1 MDPDRA
7 VIQELIERAREARTR
22 AYAPYS
28 EYPVGAALL
37 SSAGQIFE
45 GANVENAAYGS
56 TMCAERIAAFTAVT
70 SGERAFEVI
79 AVVTENGGAPCGA
92 CRQVLSEFGEDLLVI
107 VADAGGKIHLEIKL
121 KDLLPRAFGPQ
132 DLIQP

>member
-7 VIQELIERAREARTR
+7 AIQDLIERARQTRTR

-56 TMCAERIAAFTAVT
+56 TMCAERIAAFTAVS
-70 SGERAFEVI
+70 SGERVFEAI
-79 AVVTENGGAPCGA
+79 AIVTENGGAPCGA
-92 CRQVLSEFGEDLLVI
+92 CRQVLSEFGEDLLVV
-107 VADAGGKIHLEIKL
+107 VADAEGKIHLEIKL
-121 KDLLPRAFGPQ
+121 NNMLPHAFGPQ
-132 DLIQP
+132 DLI

>member
-7 VIQELIERAREARTR
+7 AIQDLIKRALKARTR

-70 SGERAFEVI
+70 SGERVFEAI
-79 AVVTENGGAPCGA
+79 AVVTENGGSPCGA
-92 CRQVLSEFGEDLLVI
+92 CRQVLSEFGEHLLVI
-107 VADAGGKIHLEIKL
+107 VADAEGKIHLETKL
-121 KDLLPRAFGPQ
+121 KDLLPHAFGPQ

>member
-70 SGERAFEVI
+70 SGERVFEVI

-107 VADAGGKIHLEIKL
+107 VADAEGKIHLETKL
-121 KDLLPRAFGPQ
+121 KDLLPHAFGPQ

>member
-7 VIQELIERAREARTR
+7 AIQDLIERARQARTR

-37 SSAGQIFE
+37 SSAGQIFK

-70 SGERAFEVI
+70 SGERVFEAI

-107 VADAGGKIHLEIKL
+107 VADAGGKIHLELKL
-121 KDLLPRAFGPQ
+121 KDLLPHAFGPQ

>member
-7 VIQELIERAREARTR
+7 AIQDLIERARQARTR

-37 SSAGQIFE
+37 SSAGQVFE

-70 SGERAFEVI
+70 GGERVLEAI

-107 VADAGGKIHLEIKL
+107 VADAEGKIHLELKL
-121 KDLLPRAFGPQ
+121 KDLLPHAFGPQ